1 MITEDDLV
9 ELRFKLNDKPL
20 ESNLIAML
28 LGDLAFMLN
37 EPTRIEIALR
47 DMLRAVIP
55 YVSVDKE
62 LKIYRHMNNIRCC
75 YRINSYIM
83 KMAGYTPDLKLEA
96 SDELFEEFISYCLIW
111 LDKLGYCDMEYLI
124 KGL

>member
-1 MITEDDLV
+1 MITEDELV
-9 ELRFKLNDKPL
+9 ELRLKLKDKPL
-20 ESNLIAML
+20 ENNLIAML

-83 KMAGYTPDLKLEA
+83 KMAGYTPDLKLGA
-96 SDELFEEFISYCLIW
+96 SDELLEEFISYLLIW
-111 LDKLGYCDMEYLI
+111 LDKLGYCNMQYLT

>member
-1 MITEDDLV
+1 MITENELV
-9 ELRFKLNDKPL
+9 ELRLKLKDKPL
-20 ESNLIAML
+20 ENNLIAML

-47 DMLRAVIP
+47 DMLRAIIP

-96 SDELFEEFISYCLIW
+96 SDELLEEFISYCLIW
-111 LDKLGYCDMEYLI
+111 LDKLGYCDMDYLT

>member
-1 MITEDDLV
+1 MITEDELV
-9 ELRFKLNDKPL
+9 ELRLKLKDKPL
-20 ESNLIAML
+20 EGNLIAML

-55 YVSVDKE
+55 YVSVAKE

-96 SDELFEEFISYCLIW
+96 SDELLEEFISYCLIW
-111 LDKLGYCDMEYLI
+111 LDKLEYCDMEYLT

>member
-1 MITEDDLV
+1 MITEDELV
-9 ELRFKLNDKPL
+9 ELRLKLKDYPL
-20 ESNLIAML
+20 EDNLIAML
-28 LGDLAFMLN
+28 LGGLAFMLN

-55 YVSVDKE
+55 YVSVAKE

-96 SDELFEEFISYCLIW
+96 SDELLEEFISYCLIW
-111 LDKLGYCDMEYLI
+111 LDKLGYCNMQYLT

>member
-1 MITEDDLV
+1 MITEDKLV
-9 ELRFKLNDKPL
+9 ELRLKLKDKPL
-20 ESNLIAML
+20 ENNLIAML

-37 EPTRIEIALR
+37 EPTRIEIALK

-96 SDELFEEFISYCLIW
+96 SDELLEEFISYLLIW
-111 LDKLGYCDMEYLI
+111 LDKLGYCNMDYLA

>member
-1 MITEDDLV
+1 MITEDELV
-9 ELRFKLNDKPL
+9 ELRLKLKNKPL
-20 ESNLIAML
+20 ENNLIAML

-96 SDELFEEFISYCLIW
+96 SDELLEEFISYLLIW
-111 LDKLGYCDMEYLI
+111 LDKLGYCNMDYLA

>member
-1 MITEDDLV
+1 MITEDELV
-9 ELRFKLNDKPL
+9 ELRLKLKDKPL
-20 ESNLIAML
+20 ENNLIAML

-62 LKIYRHMNNIRCC
+62 LKIYRHMNNIRCY
-75 YRINSYIM
+75 YRLNSYIM

-96 SDELFEEFISYCLIW
+96 SDELLEEFISYCLIW
-111 LDKLGYCDMEYLI
+111 LDKLGYCNMQYLTE
-124 KGL
+124 GL

>member
-1 MITEDDLV
+1 MITENELV
-9 ELRFKLNDKPL
+9 ELRLKLKDKPL
-20 ESNLIAML
+20 ENNLIAML

-96 SDELFEEFISYCLIW
+96 SDKLLEEFISYCLIW
-111 LDKLGYCDMEYLI
+111 LDKLGYCDMDYLT

>member
-1 MITEDDLV
+1 MITENELV
-9 ELRFKLNDKPL
+9 ELRLKLKDKPL
-20 ESNLIAML
+20 ENNLIAML

-75 YRINSYIM
+75 YRLNSYIM

-96 SDELFEEFISYCLIW
+96 SDELLEEFISYCLIW
-111 LDKLGYCDMEYLI
+111 LDKLGYCNMEYLT

>member
-1 MITEDDLV
+1 MITEDELV
-9 ELRFKLNDKPL
+9 ELRLKLKDYPL
-20 ESNLIAML
+20 EHNLIAYLLQTLAYML
-28 LGDLAFMLN
+28 EKPECTSETLRGMLQS
-37 EPTRIEIALR
+37 
-47 DMLRAVIP
+47 VIQ
-55 YVSVDKE
+55 YVPANKE

-111 LDKLGYCDMEYLI
+111 LDKLGYCDMEYLT